1 LPFYETL
8 WALDHSVLATGTGRM
23 MQKGWKVGIAALLS
37 ALLAACS
44 PVSLLNLAVPRSG
57 YHVVRDLAY
66 GTAPR
71 QRLDLYV
78 PDAPPPN
85 MPVILFF
92 YGGSWESGS
101 KNLYLALGQ
110 AFASKGIMVA
120 VADYRLF
127 PQARYPAFL
136 HDSAEAFAYVRAHA
150 ARYGGDPARLFLAG
164 NSAGAYNAMMLV
176 ADGAYLSQAGADV
189 GQVCGVIGIA
199 GPYNFLPLTDK
210 HLITIFGGAAWPE
223 TQPITHIDGK
233 RPPMLLAA
241 GTDDTTVSPRN
252 SSDLAEKLKSYGS
265 SVRLIAYPGVGH
277 IGIILSLAPGFRG
290 RTNLRG
296 DVIDFV
302 ESTARACK

>member
-1 LPFYETL
+1 MQRR
-8 WALDHSVLATGTGRM
+8 WKMGLA
-23 MQKGWKVGIAALLS
+23 VLLS

-44 PVSLLNLAVPRSG
+44 PISVLNLAVSRSG
-57 YHVVRDLAY
+57 YHIVRDLAY
-66 GTAPR
+66 GADPR

-78 PDAPPPN
+78 PDVPPKK
-85 MPVILFF
+85 MPVMLFF
-92 YGGSWESGS
+92 YGGSWESGT

-127 PQARYPAFL
+127 PQVRYPAFL
-136 HDSAEAFAYVRAHA
+136 QDSAQAFAYVRTNA

-164 NSAGAYNAMMLV
+164 HSAGAYNAMMLV
-176 ADGAYLSQAGADV
+176 TDKSYLQEAGADV

-210 HLITIFGGAAWPE
+210 NLITIFGGARRPE
-223 TQPITHIDGK
+223 TQPITYIDGK

-252 SSDLAEKLKSYGS
+252 SSDMAEKLKSFGS
-265 SVRLIAYPGVGH
+265 PVRLITYPGVGH
-277 IGIILSLAPGFRG
+277 IGIILSLAPGFRS
-290 RTNLRG
+290 RTSLR
-296 DVIDFV
+296 DDIIQFV
-302 ESTARACK
+302 ESTAPGCGG

>member
-1 LPFYETL
+1 MQRR
-8 WALDHSVLATGTGRM
+8 WKMGLA
-23 MQKGWKVGIAALLS
+23 VLLS

-44 PVSLLNLAVPRSG
+44 PISVLNLAVSRSG
-57 YHVVRDLAY
+57 YHIVRDLAY
-66 GTAPR
+66 GADPR

-78 PDAPPPN
+78 PDVPPKK
-85 MPVILFF
+85 MPVMLFF
-92 YGGSWESGS
+92 YGGSWESGT

-127 PQARYPAFL
+127 PQVRYPAFL
-136 HDSAEAFAYVRAHA
+136 QDSAQAFAYVRTNA

-164 NSAGAYNAMMLV
+164 HSAGAYNAMMLV
-176 ADGAYLSQAGADV
+176 TDKSYLQEAGADV

-210 HLITIFGGAAWPE
+210 NLITIFGGARRPE
-223 TQPITHIDGK
+223 TQPITYIDGK

-252 SSDLAEKLKSYGS
+252 SSDMAEKLKSFGS
-265 SVRLIAYPGVGH
+265 PVRLITYPGVGH
-277 IGIILSLAPGFRG
+277 IGIILSLAPGFRS
-290 RTNLRG
+290 RTSLR
-296 DVIDFV
+296 DDIIQFV
-302 ESTARACK
+302 ESTAPGCRG

>member
-1 LPFYETL
+1 
-8 WALDHSVLATGTGRM
+8 M
-23 MQKGWKVGIAALLS
+23 MQRGWKVGFAALLS

-44 PVSLLNLAVPRSG
+44 PISVLNLAVPRTG

-66 GTAPR
+66 GADPR
-71 QRLDLYV
+71 QKLDLYV
-78 PDAPPPN
+78 PDAPPPK

-92 YGGSWESGS
+92 YGGSWESGT

-127 PQARYPAFL
+127 PQVRYPAFL
-136 HDSAEAFAYVRAHA
+136 EDGANAFTYVRTHA

-164 NSAGAYNAMMLV
+164 HSAGAYNAMMLV
-176 ADGAYLSQAGADV
+176 ADKRYLQKAGADV

-210 HLITIFGGAAWPE
+210 NLITIFGGADRPE
-223 TQPITHIDGK
+223 TQPITYIDGK
-233 RPPMLLAA
+233 RPPILLAA

-252 SSDLAEKLKSYGS
+252 SSDLADKLKSFGS
-265 SVRLIAYPGVGH
+265 SVRLVTYPGIGH

-290 RTNLRG
+290 RTSLRS
-296 DVIDFV
+296 DIIQFV
-302 ESTARACK
+302 ESAAPACGG

>member
-1 LPFYETL
+1 MQRR
-8 WALDHSVLATGTGRM
+8 WKMGLA
-23 MQKGWKVGIAALLS
+23 VLLS

-44 PVSLLNLAVPRSG
+44 PISVLNLAVSRSG
-57 YHVVRDLAY
+57 YHIVRDLAY
-66 GTAPR
+66 GADPR

-78 PDAPPPN
+78 PDVPPKK
-85 MPVILFF
+85 MPVMLFF
-92 YGGSWESGS
+92 YGGSWESGT

-120 VADYRLF
+120 VADYRVY
-127 PQARYPAFL
+127 PQVRYPAFL
-136 HDSAEAFAYVRAHA
+136 QDSAQAFAYVRTNA

-164 NSAGAYNAMMLV
+164 HSAGAYNAMMLA
-176 ADGAYLSQAGADV
+176 ADKSYLQEAGADV

-210 HLITIFGGAAWPE
+210 NLITIFGGARRPE
-223 TQPITHIDGK
+223 TQPITYIDGK

-252 SSDLAEKLKSYGS
+252 SSDMAEKLKSFGS
-265 SVRLIAYPGVGH
+265 PVRLITYPGVGH

-290 RTNLRG
+290 RTSLR
-296 DVIDFV
+296 DDIIQFV
-302 ESTARACK
+302 ESTAPGCRG

>member
-1 LPFYETL
+1 
-8 WALDHSVLATGTGRM
+8 
-23 MQKGWKVGIAALLS
+23 MQKGWKVGIAALLG
-37 ALLAACS
+37 ALLGACS

-57 YHVVRDLAY
+57 YHIVRDLAY
-66 GTAPR
+66 GAAAS
-71 QRLDLYV
+71 QKLDLYV

-127 PQARYPAFL
+127 PQVRYPAFL
-136 HDSAEAFAYVRAHA
+136 RDSAEAFAYVRTHA

-164 NSAGAYNAMMLV
+164 HSAGAYNAMMLV
-176 ADGAYLSQAGADV
+176 ADKAYLLQAGADV

-210 HLITIFGGAAWPE
+210 HLITIFGGANRPE

-241 GTDDTTVSPRN
+241 GRDDTTVSPRN
-252 SSDLAEKLKSYGS
+252 SSDLADKLRSFDS
-265 SVRLIAYPGVGH
+265 PVQLVTYPDIGH
-277 IGIILSLAPGFRG
+277 IGIILSLAPGLRG
-290 RTNLRG
+290 RTSLRS
-296 DVIDFV
+296 DIVHFV
-302 ESTARACK
+302 ESVAPGCGT

>member
-1 LPFYETL
+1 MSCAIWL
-8 WALDHSVLATGTGRM
+8 TGPP
-23 MQKGWKVGIAALLS
+23 S
-37 ALLAACS
+37 
-44 PVSLLNLAVPRSG
+44 
-57 YHVVRDLAY
+57 
-66 GTAPR
+66 

-127 PQARYPAFL
+127 PQVRYPDFL
-136 HDSAEAFAYVRAHA
+136 QDSAEAFAYVRAHA

-164 NSAGAYNAMMLV
+164 HSAGAYNAMMLV
-176 ADGAYLSQAGADV
+176 ADRAYLLQAGADV

-210 HLITIFGGAAWPE
+210 HLITIFGGANRPE

-252 SSDLAEKLKSYGS
+252 SFDLADKLRSFDS
-265 SVRLIAYPGVGH
+265 PVRLVTYPGIGH

-290 RTNLRG
+290 RTSLRS
-296 DVIDFV
+296 DIIQFV
-302 ESTARACK
+302 ESVAPGCGT

>member
-1 LPFYETL
+1 MQRR
-8 WALDHSVLATGTGRM
+8 WKMGLA
-23 MQKGWKVGIAALLS
+23 VLLS

-44 PVSLLNLAVPRSG
+44 PISVLNLAVSRSG
-57 YHVVRDLAY
+57 YHIVRDLAY
-66 GTAPR
+66 GADPR

-78 PDAPPPN
+78 PDVPPKK
-85 MPVILFF
+85 MPVMLFF
-92 YGGSWESGS
+92 YGGSWESGT

-127 PQARYPAFL
+127 PQVRYPAFL
-136 HDSAEAFAYVRAHA
+136 QDSAQAFAYVRTNA
-150 ARYGGDPARLFLAG
+150 AGYGGDPARLFLAG
-164 NSAGAYNAMMLV
+164 HSAGAYNAMMLA
-176 ADGAYLSQAGADV
+176 ADKSYLQEAGADV

-210 HLITIFGGAAWPE
+210 NLITIFGGARRPE
-223 TQPITHIDGK
+223 TQPITYIDGK

-252 SSDLAEKLKSYGS
+252 SSDMAEKLKSFGS
-265 SVRLIAYPGVGH
+265 PVRLITYPGVGH

-290 RTNLRG
+290 RTSLR
-296 DVIDFV
+296 DDIIQFV
-302 ESTARACK
+302 ESTAPGCRG